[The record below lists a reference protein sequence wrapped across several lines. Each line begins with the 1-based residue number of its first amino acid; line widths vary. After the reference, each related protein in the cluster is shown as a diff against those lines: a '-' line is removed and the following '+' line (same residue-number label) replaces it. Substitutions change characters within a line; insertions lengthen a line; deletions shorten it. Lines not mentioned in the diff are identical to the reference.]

1 MADHAEKRQTNP
13 EAAAVFRLVAEGRL
27 PAAQGLSVTTDEPLW
42 SLAGLAAILG
52 IDLADLL
59 DHLRQGPPR
68 FAVDPGKPGVER
80 VSAFGEVTGAGLLPP
95 VQPAPHSPR
104 HWLGVR

>member
-1 MADHAEKRQTNP
+1 MNDVRCPTSAEAV
-13 EAAAVFRLVAEGRL
+13 EAFRLVAEGRL

-42 SLAGLAAILG
+42 GLAGLAAILG

-68 FAVDPGKPGVER
+68 FSVERGKPGLREHR
-80 VSAFGEVTGAGLLPP
+80 MLAK
-95 VQPAPHSPR
+95 
-104 HWLGVR
+104 